1 MLLLALI
8 LEEDDSDLVHRV
20 AQGDEDAFRRLYEK
34 YLDAVYSMAL
44 KVTREPHM
52 AEDVA
57 QEVFVRLWQR
67 AGQYRKKRGRLLSWL
82 LSITRNHAIDR
93 LRYHN
98 RRPVAEEE
106 LDLGRQNTSA
116 RTIWEAF
123 EDEIIR
129 LSLDELPDEQRQCLE
144 LAFFYGLSH
153 TDIAEMLGVPLG
165 TVKSRIRLGLQKLRA
180 IYLEEAQSETPTPRV

>member
-44 KVTREPHM
+44 KVTRDPHM

-67 AGQYRKKRGRLLSWL
+67 AGQYRK
-82 LSITRNHAIDR
+82 
-93 LRYHN
+93 
-98 RRPVAEEE
+98 
-106 LDLGRQNTSA
+106 
-116 RTIWEAF
+116 
-123 EDEIIR
+123 
-129 LSLDELPDEQRQCLE
+129 
-144 LAFFYGLSH
+144 
-153 TDIAEMLGVPLG
+153 
-165 TVKSRIRLGLQKLRA
+165 
-180 IYLEEAQSETPTPRV
+180 